1 MKPYTRHPGKVV
13 LKVTAMV
20 ILMVTLLPLLAVTQ
34 TFNHQKLVDSLKL
47 VADMPYICELADGCG
62 DKIFWRVVQ
71 QKQAIIPLLINKLSD
86 STTTSAVVPNF
97 GGQWTVGDI
106 AYSALHE
113 IIKDIP
119 TFELLG
125 VKFDQAGC
133 GYCSYWVHLRKSRLN
148 RIRFQAAVRS
158 WYNKNKQNLIW
169 VVSNDFTTCD
179 CQRLHPN
186 GGHFALKKWALPK

>member
-1 MKPYTRHPGKVV
+1 MKPYTRHPGKAV
-13 LKVTAMV
+13 LKGTAMI
-20 ILMVTLLPLLAVTQ
+20 ILSVTLFPLLADAQNTS
-34 TFNHQKLVDSLKL
+34 HQKLVDSLKQ
-47 VADMPYICELADGCG
+47 VADMPYICESENSPGCG

-71 QKQAIIPLLINKLSD
+71 QKQAIIPLLIDKLSD
-86 STTTSAVVPNF
+86 VTTARAVVPNF

-106 AYSALHE
+106 AYSALQE
-113 IIKDIP
+113 IIQGIP

-133 GYCSYWVHLRKSRLN
+133 GYCSYWNHLRKSRQN
-148 RIRFQAAVRS
+148 RIRFQSAVRS

-179 CQRLHPN
+179 CQGLHPN
-186 GGHFALKKWALPK
+186 GGHFALKK

>member
-1 MKPYTRHPGKVV
+1 MKLFTHHSGKVS
-13 LKVTAMV
+13 LKLIAIILSVTQ
-20 ILMVTLLPLLAVTQ
+20 LPLLTAAQ
-34 TFNHQKLVDSLKL
+34 TTHHQKLVDRLKL
-47 VADMPYICELADGCG
+47 VADMPYSCESADGCG
-62 DKIFWRVVQ
+62 DNIFWRVVQ

-86 STTTSAVVPNF
+86 TTTTSAVVPNF

-106 AYSALHE
+106 AYSALKE
-113 IIKDIP
+113 IIQDIP

-133 GYCSYWVHLRKSRLN
+133 GYCSYWDHLRKSRQN

-158 WYNKNKQNLIW
+158 WYNNHKQNLIW

-179 CQRLHPN
+179 CQGLHPN
-186 GGHFALKKWALPK
+186 GGHFALKK